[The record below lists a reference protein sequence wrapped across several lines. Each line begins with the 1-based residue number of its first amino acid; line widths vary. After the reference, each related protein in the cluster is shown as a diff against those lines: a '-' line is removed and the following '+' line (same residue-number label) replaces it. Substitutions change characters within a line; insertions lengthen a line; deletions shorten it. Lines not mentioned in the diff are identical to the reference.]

1 MSTNPDDRTPIPGA
15 PGFFLPSNLSPEER
29 DAYLLRLRFGPSLFK
44 SGQDV
49 SSAGGDE
56 STAGGATSY
65 PGPGVVNPAIM
76 QGFLKA
82 ANTPVEKPLSHS
94 AQMVQ
99 RILDVNPDTRGMHA
113 VEDATPEMAIPQ
125 NEQEWMAVNQP
136 GGYGYTPQQ
145 EADYNLRAKAW
156 GGARQYEKEKG
167 ELGIRKA
174 EAESKDTIAEARAK
188 ELAARAELD
197 QARAQHPELF
207 NRPGTTARSDRV
219 AEALGLTGGGG
230 SKPGVPPQ
238 PADEA
243 APKVGAATQ
252 PPPGFVFDPK
262 DKTGQSI
269 INPTSGARF
278 ALGVDPKTGKRGWL
292 RQR

>member
-113 VEDATPEMAIPQ
+113 TEDATPEMAIPQ

-136 GGYGYTPQQ
+136 GGYGYTPQSRSPPPHMMFMRGYSPQ
-145 EADYNLRAKAW
+145 GFRGQAYHVHVRYSGDWDERVFRDYL
-156 GGARQYEKEKG
+156 
-167 ELGIRKA
+167 
-174 EAESKDTIAEARAK
+174 IA
-188 ELAARAELD
+188 
-197 QARAQHPELF
+197 HPE
-207 NRPGTTARSDRV
+207 TAREYAEVKIRLREKFEFDREGYTRGKTEFIR
-219 AEALGLTGGGG
+219 A
-230 SKPGVPPQ
+230 
-238 PADEA
+238 
-243 APKVGAATQ
+243 VGQ
-252 PPPGFVFDPK
+252 K
-262 DKTGQSI
+262 
-269 INPTSGARF
+269 AR
-278 ALGVDPKTGKRGWL
+278 RE
-292 RQR
+292 